1 MGSWKQALMA
11 RGVDCSWIQLVS
23 HALSLSFKRKNIQRA
38 TERERESV
46 CGEKHIA
53 LQELQS
59 LCAHRKKGK
68 RSSPFSIK
76 NGFLILPFSCASP
89 LKPPIRTC
97 RCYLQRGRCRAPSL
111 SPFLLQITTH
121 AMWRPRRKTQLP
133 RQRISHLWSWCQG
146 GGKLRAKIQI
156 NKTLSTC
163 SFNIYIPLNT
173 SVCAVYSGTCLSLG
187 VIKSQASKM
196 QRYDL

>member
-1 MGSWKQALMA
+1 MA

-38 TERERESV
+38 TQRERERESV
-46 CGEKHIA
+46 EKHIA

-76 NGFLILPFSCASP
+76 NGFLILPFSCVSP
-89 LKPPIRTC
+89 LKLPVRTC

-111 SPFLLQITTH
+111 SPFLSQITTH
-121 AMWRPRRKTQLP
+121 ACGGHAGRP
-133 RQRISHLWSWCQG
+133 SCQG
-146 GGKLRAKIQI
+146 NAFLTFDHDVRA
-156 NKTLSTC
+156 
-163 SFNIYIPLNT
+163 
-173 SVCAVYSGTCLSLG
+173 AVSSERKY
-187 VIKSQASKM
+187 K
-196 QRYDL
+196 